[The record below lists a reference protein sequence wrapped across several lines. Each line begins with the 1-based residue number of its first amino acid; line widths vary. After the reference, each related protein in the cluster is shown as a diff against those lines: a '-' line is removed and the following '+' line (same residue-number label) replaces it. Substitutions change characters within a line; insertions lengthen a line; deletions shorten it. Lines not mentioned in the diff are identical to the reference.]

1 MFDMQRIGQR
11 ISALRRSRSMTQQE
25 LAERL
30 GISFQAVSSW
40 ERGNAMPDIAKLP
53 ELARM
58 FSVTV
63 DWLIGS
69 PDAVADRQ
77 VTRAKVQEAAPVVSV
92 DTVEMPAIAPRK
104 VQPILPP
111 QVGACPPPP
120 VQREE
125 APRAVQSL
133 PEASDAP
140 RGLPEAEKKAHVP
153 LDLQEIQQML
163 PFMDEEDVAV
173 LARRAVEE
181 QGRDAVGVFL
191 PFMDEDDVAALARRA
206 VEKQGTDAVGM
217 FLPFMDED
225 DVDAL
230 AQKAQEQGG
239 SMGCFL
245 PFISEELIGSMA
257 QARYRQ
263 SGVESIS
270 EFLPFMD
277 EDDVDAIAREMIAK
291 GGELQPLL
299 PFMSEDGIGEI
310 AQTAVAQGNMEALKV
325 YAPFMDEDVLT
336 EIACKQARTNGLSSI
351 AAFLPFLDESTI
363 KTLIW
368 EKYNL

>member
-1 MFDMQRIGQR
+1 
-11 ISALRRSRSMTQQE
+11 MTQQE

-77 VTRAKVQEAAPVVSV
+77 ANGEKAQEAAPVVSV
-92 DTVEMPAIAPRK
+92 DTVAMPAIAPNAA
-104 VQPILPP
+104 QAALPP

-120 VQREE
+120 VQMEE
-125 APRAVQSL
+125 VPHAVQSL
-133 PEASDAP
+133 PEASHAP
-140 RGLPEAEKKAHVP
+140 QSLPEAEKKARVP
-153 LDLQEIQQML
+153 LDLEEIQQVL
-163 PFMDEEDVAV
+163 PFMDEDDVAV

-181 QGRDAVGVFL
+181 QGADALGI
-191 PFMDEDDVAALARRA
+191 
-206 VEKQGTDAVGM
+206 

-225 DVDAL
+225 DVDTL
-230 AQKAQEQGG
+230 AQKAQEQG
-239 SMGCFL
+239 SSVGCFL
-245 PFISEELIGSMA
+245 PFMSEDMLGSIA
-257 QARYRQ
+257 KARYRQ
-263 SGVESIS
+263 NGVDSIS

-277 EDDVDAIAREMIAK
+277 EDDVDAIAKDVTAK
-291 GGELQPLL
+291 GGEIQPLL
-299 PFMSEDGIGEI
+299 PFMSEDSIGEI
-310 AQTAVAQGNMEALKV
+310 AEKAIAQGNIEALKV
-325 YAPFMDEDVLT
+325 YAPFMDEDDLT

-351 AAFLPFLDESTI
+351 AAFLPFLDEDTI